1 MHSLMVETAAP
12 RASMKKRSGVLLLL
26 AVGALC
32 GATYFLSNAHAVPV
46 VGSVAEVQGSL
57 SPDLLEQAMDDMQK
71 GLLAMTSSLDAMKE
85 KFRQSRMVQEAA
97 AQHPE
102 VADILQDE
110 EKLKAEM
117 QLLQRELAVLAK
129 MREAFRDPATKKEAM
144 AKIGAMLTKVQHVLA
159 DPNLSALLAP
169 EKARRLASSGLVP
182 QAEGFQAPLKLR
194 ASAAKQ
200 PAATRPSDVSMFQQG
215 DIGVLP
221 PLGVFDPLGLIE
233 TKDMRRFE
241 EMEIKHGRIA
251 MAATLHVIVTEA
263 GIRFPGYLSDGTFGG
278 EPIKFADVPGGT
290 LASMMAIPPLGWAQ
304 IVAFFALC
312 DSTEILGIFAQ
323 SPDRAPG
330 DVAPD
335 VTFNTPWVRYADDE
349 TRTFKLNAERQNGRA
364 AMLGI
369 VGMIIHE
376 ALGVDALYPTG
387 GLGGAA
393 PPTIF

>member
-12 RASMKKRSGVLLLL
+12 RAAMKKRSAVLLLL
-26 AVGALC
+26 GVGALC
-32 GATYFLSNAHAVPV
+32 GATYFLTNAHVVPV
-46 VGSVAEVQGSL
+46 VGSVAEVQGNL
-57 SPDLLEQAMDDMQK
+57 SPDLLEQAMDDMEK
-71 GLLAMTSSLDAMKE
+71 GLLAMTSSFDAMKE
-85 KFRQSRMVQEAA
+85 KLRKSRMVQEAA

-102 VADILQDE
+102 VADILQDK

-117 QLLQRELAVLAK
+117 ELLQRELAVLTK
-129 MREAFRDPATKKEAM
+129 MREAFRDPVTKKTAM
-144 AKIGAMLTKVQHVLA
+144 AKISVMLAKVQQVLA
-159 DPNLSALLAP
+159 DPNLAMLLAP
-169 EKARRLASSGLVP
+169 EKARRL
-182 QAEGFQAPLKLR
+182 FQAPLKPP
-194 ASAAKQ
+194 AAKQ
-200 PAATRPSDVSMFQQG
+200 PAAARPSDVSMFRDG

-241 EMEIKHGRIA
+241 EMEIKHGRLA

-304 IVAFFALC
+304 IVGFIALC
-312 DSTEILGIFAQ
+312 DSTEILGIFSQ

-330 DVAPD
+330 DTAPD
-335 VTFNTPWVRYADDE
+335 VTFNTPWVRYDNDE
-349 TRTFKLNAERQNGRA
+349 QRTFKLNVERQNGRA

-387 GLGGAA
+387 GMGGAA
-393 PPTIF
+393 PPPIF

>member
-1 MHSLMVETAAP
+1 MHSLMVETTAP
-12 RASMKKRSGVLLLL
+12 RTTMKKRSTVLVLL

-32 GATYFLSNAHAVPV
+32 GATYFLTNAQVVPV
-46 VGSVAEVQGSL
+46 VGSVAEVQGNL
-57 SPDLLEQAMDDMQK
+57 SPDLLEQAMDDMEK
-71 GLLAMTSSLDAMKE
+71 GLLSMTSSFDAMKA
-85 KFRQSRMVQEAA
+85 KLRNSRMVQEAA
-97 AQHPE
+97 AQNPE

-117 QLLQRELAVLAK
+117 QLLHRELAVLAK
-129 MREAFRDPATKKEAM
+129 MREAFRDPATKKAAM
-144 AKIGAMLTKVQHVLA
+144 AKIGAMLAKVQQVLA

-169 EKARRLASSGLVP
+169 EKARRLASS
-182 QAEGFQAPLKLR
+182 FQAPLKPR
-194 ASAAKQ
+194 APAAKQ
-200 PAATRPSDVSMFQQG
+200 QVAPARPSDVSMFREG

-221 PLGVFDPLGLIE
+221 PLGVFDPLGLIG

-304 IVAFFALC
+304 IVGFFALC

-323 SPDRAPG
+323 SPDREPG

-335 VTFNTPWVRYADDE
+335 VTFNTPWVRYDDAE
-349 TRTFKLNAERQNGRA
+349 QRTFKLNVERQNGRA

-387 GLGGAA
+387 GMGGAA
-393 PPTIF
+393 PPPIF

>member
-1 MHSLMVETAAP
+1 MHSLMVETTAP
-12 RASMKKRSGVLLLL
+12 RTTMKKRSTVLVLL

-32 GATYFLSNAHAVPV
+32 GATYFLTNAQVVPV
-46 VGSVAEVQGSL
+46 VGSVAEVQGNL
-57 SPDLLEQAMDDMQK
+57 SPDLLEQAMDDMEK
-71 GLLAMTSSLDAMKE
+71 GLLSMTSSFDAMKA
-85 KFRQSRMVQEAA
+85 KLRNSRMVQEAA
-97 AQHPE
+97 AQNPE

-117 QLLQRELAVLAK
+117 QLLHRELAVLAK
-129 MREAFRDPATKKEAM
+129 MREAFRDPATKKAAM
-144 AKIGAMLTKVQHVLA
+144 AKIGAMLSKVQHVLA

-169 EKARRLASSGLVP
+169 EKARRLASS
-182 QAEGFQAPLKLR
+182 FQAPLKPR
-194 ASAAKQ
+194 APAAKQ
-200 PAATRPSDVSMFQQG
+200 QVAPARPSDVSMFREG

-221 PLGVFDPLGLIE
+221 PLGVFDPLGLIG

-304 IVAFFALC
+304 IVGFFALC

-323 SPDRAPG
+323 SPDREPG

-335 VTFNTPWVRYADDE
+335 VTFNTPWVRYDDAE
-349 TRTFKLNAERQNGRA
+349 QRTFKLNVERQNGRA

-387 GLGGAA
+387 GMGGAA
-393 PPTIF
+393 PPPIF